1 MPSLEQTFTAILFA
15 ALAAVVL
22 VLAVGIVSMFRG
34 GEFNA
39 RWSNRLMR
47 ARVGFQ
53 LLAVL
58 LLLAFAFLLQDSG

>member
-1 MPSLEQTFTAILFA
+1 MPSLEQTFTVILFV
-15 ALAAVVL
+15 ALAAVVV
-22 VLAVGIVSMFRG
+22 VLGVGIVSMFRG

-58 LLLAFAFLLQDSG
+58 LILAFAFLIRETG